1 MQLFHRSIFHT
12 GRVLAVVVLTLGAAA
27 CKEEEKTRDVQYY
40 LDHPDKRQQKL
51 EECQNN
57 PGEKALTPNC
67 VNAGQAAHKAMFQG
81 TEMPKLR
88 FN

>member
-1 MQLFHRSIFHT
+1 MHLFHRSLFQT
-12 GRVLAVVVLTLGAAA
+12 GRILAVVALTLGAAA
-27 CKEEEKTRDVQYY
+27 CEKKEKTRDVQYY

-51 EECQNN
+51 AECRNN

-88 FN
+88 SK